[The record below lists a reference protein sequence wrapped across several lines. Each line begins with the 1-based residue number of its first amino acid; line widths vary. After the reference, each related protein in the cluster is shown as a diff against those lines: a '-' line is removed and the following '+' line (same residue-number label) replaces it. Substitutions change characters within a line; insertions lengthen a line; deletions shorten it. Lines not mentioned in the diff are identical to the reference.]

1 MARER
6 QRILVMRHPQTTA
19 NVGHLL
25 SGTEDVDL
33 TGEGERQMFRAID
46 ALVAWAPDR
55 IWTSPLSRCR
65 AIGEEAAA
73 RLGVPCEV
81 HDNLHEI
88 EFGSVQGLT
97 VAEVRERGFDF
108 PWALDAEGR
117 SVPAPGAES
126 FEELVSRGC
135 ALLDEL
141 RPLEGRTACVTH
153 GGFTRALLGAVFGT
167 PLSTFWNVCL
177 PNVSSQVLTCDG
189 DAFSLAA
196 LALAPEEVVRRA
208 KSPELIGTD
217 TTKDI
222 AGSDA

>member
-97 VAEVRERGFDF
+97 VAEVRDQ
-108 PWALDAEGR
+108 
-117 SVPAPGAES
+117 
-126 FEELVSRGC
+126 LVSRGA

-222 AGSDA
+222 AGSDE

>member
-1 MARER
+1 
-6 QRILVMRHPQTTA
+6 
-19 NVGHLL
+19 
-25 SGTEDVDL
+25 
-33 TGEGERQMFRAID
+33 MFRAID

-97 VAEVRERGFDF
+97 VAQVRERGYDF
-108 PWALDAEGR
+108 PWALDAEGA

-126 FEELVSRGC
+126 FEELVSRGA

-222 AGSDA
+222 AGSDE